1 MAEQARAVQRS
12 RSPCQAAAGAATGG
26 DGDRS
31 IPPASPLLS
40 LACVVG
46 EGWARLVCLGEK
58 QEGWNC
64 QVCVKCGEQRRVP
77 VAREGRAKQPQGH
90 GVVGGGAQPP
100 EPGWDME
107 PQVRGWGLSQCPM
120 GIVLTEKGRK
130 GEGGWRNGGR
140 FFLVEP

>member
-1 MAEQARAVQRS
+1 MAEQAHAVQQS
-12 RSPCQAAAGAATGG
+12 RSPCQVAAGAATGG
-26 DGDRS
+26 DGDQS

-64 QVCVKCGEQRRVP
+64 QVCVNVESSAGCPWQGKGERR
-77 VAREGRAKQPQGH
+77 QPQGH
-90 GVVGGGAQPP
+90 GVVGDGAQPP

-107 PQVRGWGLSQCPM
+107 PQIRGPM
-120 GIVLTEKGRK
+120 GIVLPEKGRK

-140 FFLVEP
+140 FFLVKP